1 MKQKETVPIP
11 QKLLLTVDE
20 AAEYSN
26 IGVHRIRDLL
36 GEPDCDFAI
45 KKGAYLLIYNH
56 ISSERNRKEMNKLEK
71 LRLIG

>member
-36 GEPDCDFAI
+36 EEPDCNFAL
-45 KKGAYLLIYNH
+45 KKGAYLLIKRARFEKY
-56 ISSERNRKEMNKLEK
+56 ILDKEV
-71 LRLIG
+71 I

>member
-26 IGVHRIRDLL
+26 IGVHRIRELL
-36 GEPDCDFAI
+36 EEKDCDFVL
-45 KKGAYLLIYNH
+45 KKGAYSLIKRIRFEKY
-56 ISSERNRKEMNKLEK
+56 ILDKEV
-71 LRLIG
+71 I

>member
-1 MKQKETVPIP
+1 MKRETVPIP

-36 GEPDCDFAI
+36 EEPDCDFALRKGSCSLI
-45 KKGAYLLIYNH
+45 KRAKF
-56 ISSERNRKEMNKLEK
+56 ERYILNKEV
-71 LRLIG
+71 I